1 VSRYGPIN
9 KATRQRSGRSIE
21 CEQLRGERTVEVDPF
36 ESDQDKFTPLS
47 QAMQHPSHRANFKPS
62 PLFEALL
69 SVKIT
74 IIFP

>member
-1 VSRYGPIN
+1 M
-9 KATRQRSGRSIE
+9 AQLTRQPTRKISRRSIE
-21 CEQLRGERTVEVDPF
+21 CEQFRGERTVVVDPCK
-36 ESDQDKFTPLS
+36 SDQDKFTPLS
-47 QAMQHPSHRANFKPS
+47 QAIQRPSRWANFKPS